1 MTEGPVRLPRAIADA
16 ILAHARAEAPL
27 EACGLIPGSAP
38 AADGGEPLRYVPCRN
53 ALASPVRYTVHP
65 EDLLRVTVE
74 ADDAG
79 GVIWGIVH
87 SHVRSPAVPSPT
99 DVDLAYYPDAAVPP
113 GLARRRAG
121 PPCVVDRRRLR
132 PRGRPGPRMTEGLDR
147 GRLAWLL
154 AGGAAL
160 VGGTLLGWSGDL
172 LEAIA
177 NPPALIRAALVG
189 VSVVA
194 ALWCVAEAVRRLEAG
209 RHVPADAMSGRDLA
223 LLVRGVR
230 YVFLAVAALSAA
242 AGWLIG
248 HPLPFVV
255 ALVIAGVDILETTF
269 LLFVIAVRR
278 DG

>member
-1 MTEGPVRLPRAIADA
+1 
-16 ILAHARAEAPL
+16 
-27 EACGLIPGSAP
+27 
-38 AADGGEPLRYVPCRN
+38 
-53 ALASPVRYTVHP
+53 
-65 EDLLRVTVE
+65 
-74 ADDAG
+74 
-79 GVIWGIVH
+79 
-87 SHVRSPAVPSPT
+87 
-99 DVDLAYYPDAAVPP
+99 
-113 GLARRRAG
+113 
-121 PPCVVDRRRLR
+121 
-132 PRGRPGPRMTEGLDR
+132 MTEGLDR

-177 NPPALIRAALVG
+177 NPPVLVRAALVG
-189 VSVVA
+189 ASVVA

-209 RHVPADAMSGRDLA
+209 RRVPADTMSGRDLA
-223 LLVRGVR
+223 MLVRGVR

-278 DG
+278 EG